1 MNEEYKF
8 TANTYQKITECPA
21 SVGPKARNKPKP
33 YLKRWID
40 LNEAIGD
47 WLGKKN
53 IFRKFRFYSNENS

>member
-1 MNEEYKF
+1 MNKEYKF

-40 LNEAIGD
+40 LNEAEWPQRQQIVELICD
-47 WLGKKN
+47 
-53 IFRKFRFYSNENS
+53 